1 MGKQEV
7 SMFSKSKNSLDS
19 QVYGLEIADRNWLAF
34 VQKVKNVLAIVTA
47 KLVCELNVEVGLH

>member
-1 MGKQEV
+1 MSKQEV
-7 SMFSKSKNSLDS
+7 SLFSKSQNSLDS